1 MKRKM
6 SVEGSFYPAR
16 AVEIE
21 RYFEHFS
28 AVYDEEKTLPAVK
41 KIKALI
47 VPHAG
52 YIYSGY
58 TANIAYRILQ
68 KSKIKKL
75 VVIGPSHKMAFEGVS
90 LCGFSSYETPF
101 GDIGSSN
108 FLLQKI
114 KEQFSLS
121 CTSQAHM
128 EHSTEV
134 QFPFIKH
141 YIEDAEIIELVYSY
155 ADAESLSKIIDFVLK
170 EEDCGVIISTDL
182 SHFHTLS
189 NAVRLDN
196 ICLEAIE
203 NIEIK
208 KLQKGCEACGI
219 LGVEALLLSAKRLGL
234 NSLLLDYRTSADA
247 SGDTE
252 SVVGYVSA
260 CLYE

>member
-16 AVEIE
+16 DVEIE

-28 AVYDEEKTLPAVK
+28 AIYDEEKTLPDV

-58 TANIAYRILQ
+58 TANIAYRVLQ

-75 VVIGPSHKMAFEGVS
+75 VVIGPSHKMAFDGVS
-90 LCGFSSYETPF
+90 LCRFSSYETPF
-101 GDIGSSN
+101 GDIESSD
-108 FLLQKI
+108 FLFQKI

-208 KLQKGCEACGI
+208 KLQKGCEACGVV
-219 LGVEALLLSAKRLGL
+219 GVEALLLSAKKLGL
-234 NSLLLDYRTSADA
+234 NSLLLDYRTSADV

-260 CLYE
+260 CFYE